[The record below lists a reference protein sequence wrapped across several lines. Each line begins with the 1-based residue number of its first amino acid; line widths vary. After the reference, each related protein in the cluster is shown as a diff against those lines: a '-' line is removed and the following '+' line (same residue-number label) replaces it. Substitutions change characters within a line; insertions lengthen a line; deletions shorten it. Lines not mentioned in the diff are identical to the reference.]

1 MSTSVVMR
9 LIAKDLYLYRWF
21 ALFGTLAGLA
31 ALPLMGANS
40 ANLANLGMIVFITT
54 VIVAGV
60 FIAMFGVLKER
71 QDKSLLFV
79 LSLPVS
85 PVQAVAAKLAA
96 ALIGFIVPWLVLT
109 LVPVALIAGSDATP
123 DGRIVSFVA
132 LMAFFLA
139 NFCVLLALVAV
150 SPNERWAIA
159 GLIVTNIAASCFV
172 VVLPQLP
179 GIAEYRQEEVAV
191 WSATALI
198 LIGTCLATAATAP
211 LLALWALSRKR
222 DWA

>member
-1 MSTSVVMR
+1 MSASVVMR

-31 ALPLMGANS
+31 TLPLMGAGS
-40 ANLANLGMIVFITT
+40 ASLANLGTIVFITT
-54 VIVAGV
+54 VIVTGV

-85 PVQAVAAKLAA
+85 PIQAVAAKLAA
-96 ALIGFIVPWLVLT
+96 ALTGFIVPWLVLT
-109 LVPVALIAGSDATP
+109 VVPVALIAGSDVTP
-123 DGRIVSFVA
+123 DGRIVSFVT

-159 GLIVTNIAASCFV
+159 ALIVTNIAASCFV
-172 VVLPQLP
+172 IVLPQLP
-179 GIAEYRQEEVAV
+179 WIAEYRQAEVAV
-191 WSATALI
+191 WSTNVLM
-198 LIGTCLATAATAP
+198 LIGACLATALAAP
-211 LLALWALSRKR
+211 SLALWVLSRKR